1 MGLPPSLEELDIL
14 LCSEVLNDQCRM
26 LTTSK
31 LKVGINF
38 QDGNWLVVV
47 LLSMSL
53 YLHKRYRYTSYEVY
67 LHRRS

>member
-38 QDGNWLVVV
+38 QDGNWFAA
-47 LLSMSL
+47 LSTRSSQFPVQK
-53 YLHKRYRYTSYEVY
+53 KR
-67 LHRRS
+67 